1 MNIHEYQA
9 KKLLA
14 QYGVPVPKGAVAH
27 SKTAAIYQAN
37 EIGGDKWI
45 VKVQIHSGA
54 RGKAG
59 GVKLCKSQR
68 EISEFCDK
76 FLGKKLVTLQTGPT
90 GKLVSSIYVEEASDI
105 SKELY
110 VSIVLDRTVQK
121 VTLIASTE
129 GGMDIERVAQETPD
143 KISKITIDPA
153 VGMQPFQARQLVF
166 TLGLP
171 NNAIASASR
180 AVMKCYRAFRDT
192 DANLLEINPLILT
205 TENKILAIDAKMSF
219 DSNAL
224 YRRPEIL
231 EFRDKTQEDP
241 RETNAAE
248 HDLNYVGLDG
258 KIGCLINGAGLAMA
272 TMDMIQH
279 AGGEP
284 ANFLDIG
291 GGASAE
297 RVATSIE
304 LVLSDQNVEA
314 ILINIFAGINRCDW
328 VAQGIVDFLSKN
340 KIDIPLVVRLS
351 GTNVD
356 KGQKIL
362 KDSGKQVST
371 ADTLADAANKVV
383 AAWKSQQK
391 IKGAP

>member
-14 QYGVPVPKGAVAH
+14 KYGVPIPKGGIAH
-27 SKTAAIYQAN
+27 SATEAIYQAS
-37 EIGGDKWI
+37 ELGGSKWI
-45 VKVQIHSGA
+45 VKAQLHSGA

-59 GVKLCKSQR
+59 GVKLCNNHQ
-68 EISEFCDK
+68 EIADFCHNL
-76 FLGKKLVTLQTGPT
+76 LGNKLVTLQTGPE
-90 GKLVSSIYVEEASDI
+90 GKMVSSIYVEEASDI
-105 SKELY
+105 AKELY
-110 VSIVLDRTVQK
+110 FSIVLDRTTQK

-129 GGMDIERVAQETPD
+129 GGMDIETVAEETPE
-143 KISKITIDPA
+143 KISKIMIDPA
-153 VGMQPFQARQLVF
+153 VGMQPFQARQLAF
-166 TLGLP
+166 TLDLP
-171 NNAIASASR
+171 NEVVGAASR

-205 TENKILAIDAKMSF
+205 TDNKVIAIDAKMTF
-219 DSNAL
+219 DENAL

-248 HDLNYVGLDG
+248 HDLSYVGLDG
-258 KIGCLINGAGLAMA
+258 NIGCLINGAGLAMA

-304 LVLSDQNVEA
+304 LVLSDKSVEA

-328 VAQGIVDFLSKN
+328 VAQGIVDLLN
-340 KIDIPLVVRLS
+340 KRDIDIPLVVRLS
-351 GTNVD
+351 GTNVE

-362 KDSGKQVST
+362 KDSRK
-371 ADTLADAANKVV
+371 KVC
-383 AAWKSQQK
+383 S
-391 IKGAP
+391 

>member
-14 QYGVPVPKGAVAH
+14 NYGVPIPRGGIAH
-27 SKTAAIYQAN
+27 SATEAIYQSN
-37 EIGGDKWI
+37 ELGGNQWI
-45 VKVQIHSGA
+45 VKAQLHSGA

-59 GVKLCKSQR
+59 GVKLCKSHN

-76 FLGKKLVTLQTGPT
+76 LLGNNLVTHQTGPQ
-90 GKLVSSIYVEEASDI
+90 GKMVSSIYVEEASDI
-105 SKELY
+105 TKELY
-110 VSIVLDRTVQK
+110 FSIVLDRATQK
-121 VTLIASTE
+121 VALIASTE
-129 GGMDIERVAQETPD
+129 GGMDIEKVAEETPE
-143 KISKITIDPA
+143 KITKIVIDPA
-153 VGMQPFQARQLVF
+153 VGMQPFQSRQLAF
-166 TLGLP
+166 TLDLP
-171 NNAIASASR
+171 NEVVGAASR

-192 DANLLEINPLILT
+192 DANLLEINPLVLT
-205 TENKILAIDAKMSF
+205 SDNRILAIDAKMTF

-224 YRRPEIL
+224 YRRPEIF

-248 HDLNYVGLDG
+248 HDLSYIGLDG
-258 KIGCLINGAGLAMA
+258 NIGCIINGAGLAMA

-291 GGASAE
+291 GGASSE

-304 LVLSDQNVEA
+304 LVLSDKNVEA

-328 VAQGIVDFLSKN
+328 VAQGIVDLLN
-340 KIDIPLVVRLS
+340 KREVDIPLVVRLS
-351 GTNVD
+351 GTNVE

-362 KDSGKQVST
+362 RDSGKKVIT
-371 ADTLADAANKVV
+371 ADTLADAAYKVV
-383 AAWKSQQK
+383 DAWKSNK
-391 IKGAP
+391 

>member
-14 QYGVPVPKGAVAH
+14 QYGVPVPRGGVAH
-27 SKTAAIYQAN
+27 SATGAIYQAN
-37 EIGGDKWI
+37 ELGGDKWI
-45 VKVQIHSGA
+45 VKAQVHSGA

-59 GVKLCKSQR
+59 GVKLCESPK
-68 EISEFCDK
+68 EISQFCDK
-76 FLGKKLVTLQTGPT
+76 FLGNNLVTNQTGPE
-90 GKLVSSIYVEEASDI
+90 GKMVSSIYVEEASDI
-105 SKELY
+105 LKELY
-110 VSIVLDRTVQK
+110 FSIVLDRASQK
-121 VTLIASTE
+121 VTLVVSTE
-129 GGMDIERVAQETPD
+129 GGMDIEQVAEEMPE
-143 KISKITIDPA
+143 KINKIRIDPS

-171 NNAIASASR
+171 NEAIGSASR

-192 DANLLEINPLILT
+192 DANLLEINPLVLT
-205 TENKILAIDAKMSF
+205 SGNKVLALDAKMSF
-219 DSNAL
+219 DANAL
-224 YRRPEIL
+224 YRRPEIF
-231 EFRDKTQEDP
+231 EFHDKTQQDI

-248 HDLNYVGLDG
+248 HDLNYIGLDG
-258 KIGCLINGAGLAMA
+258 NIGCLINGAGLAMA

-291 GGASAE
+291 GGASSE

-304 LVLSDQNVEA
+304 LVLSDKNVEA

-328 VAQGIVDFLSKN
+328 VAQGIVDLLN
-340 KIDIPLVVRLS
+340 KRDIDIPLVVRLS
-351 GTNVD
+351 GTNVE

-362 KDSGKQVST
+362 KDSGKKVIT
-371 ADTLADAANKVV
+371 ADTLADAAYKGVD
-383 AAWKSQQK
+383 AWKGNK
-391 IKGAP
+391 

>member
-14 QYGVPVPKGAVAH
+14 KYGVPIPKGGVAH
-27 SKTAAIYQAN
+27 SATEAIYQAS
-37 EIGGDKWI
+37 ELGGNKWI
-45 VKVQIHSGA
+45 IKAQLHSGA

-59 GVKLCKSQR
+59 GVKLCNSHQ
-68 EISEFCDK
+68 EIADFCDN
-76 FLGKKLVTLQTGPT
+76 FLGNKLVTHQTGPE
-90 GKLVSSIYVEEASDI
+90 GKMVSSIYVEEASDI
-105 SKELY
+105 AKELY
-110 VSIVLDRTVQK
+110 FSIVLDRATQK

-129 GGMDIERVAQETPD
+129 GGMDIEQVAEETPE
-143 KISKITIDPA
+143 KISKIMIDPA
-153 VGMQPFQARQLVF
+153 VGMQPFQARQLVY
-166 TLGLP
+166 TLDLP
-171 NNAIASASR
+171 NEVVGAASR

-205 TENKILAIDAKMSF
+205 TDNKVMAIDAKMTF
-219 DSNAL
+219 DENAL

-248 HDLNYVGLDG
+248 HDLSYVGLDG
-258 KIGCLINGAGLAMA
+258 NIGCLINGAGLAMA
-272 TMDMIQH
+272 TMDMIHH

-304 LVLSDQNVEA
+304 LVLSDSSVEA

-328 VAQGIVDFLSKN
+328 VAQGIVDLLN
-340 KIDIPLVVRLS
+340 KRDIEVPLVVRLS
-351 GTNVD
+351 GTNVE

-362 KDSGKQVST
+362 KDSGKKVIT
-371 ADTLADAANKVV
+371 ADTLSDAAYKVV
-383 AAWKSQQK
+383 AAWKQEK
-391 IKGAP
+391 KDKN

>member
-9 KKLLA
+9 KKLLGK
-14 QYGVPVPKGAVAH
+14 YGVPIPKGGIAH
-27 SKTAAIYQAN
+27 SATEAIYQAS
-37 EIGGDKWI
+37 ELGGSKWI
-45 VKVQIHSGA
+45 VKAQLHSGA

-59 GVKLCKSQR
+59 GVKLCNSHQ
-68 EISEFCDK
+68 EIADFCHNL
-76 FLGKKLVTLQTGPT
+76 LGNKLVTLQTGPE
-90 GKLVSSIYVEEASDI
+90 GKMVSSIYVEEASDI
-105 SKELY
+105 AKELY
-110 VSIVLDRTVQK
+110 FSIVLDRATQK

-129 GGMDIERVAQETPD
+129 GGMDIEKVAEETPE
-143 KISKITIDPA
+143 KISKIMIDPA
-153 VGMQPFQARQLVF
+153 VGVQPFQARQLAF
-166 TLGLP
+166 TLNLP
-171 NNAIASASR
+171 NEVIGSVSR

-205 TENKILAIDAKMSF
+205 TDNKVMAIDAKMTF
-219 DSNAL
+219 DENAL

-248 HDLNYVGLDG
+248 HDLSYVGLDG

-304 LVLSDQNVEA
+304 LVLSDKSVEA

-328 VAQGIVDFLSKN
+328 VAQGIVDLLN
-340 KIDIPLVVRLS
+340 KRDIDIPLVVRLS
-351 GTNVD
+351 GTNVE

-362 KDSGKQVST
+362 KDSGKKVIT
-371 ADTLADAANKVV
+371 ADTLSDAAHKVV
-383 AAWKSQQK
+383 SAWKQA
-391 IKGAP
+391 KGSKD

>member
-14 QYGVPVPKGAVAH
+14 KYGVPIPKGGIAH
-27 SKTAAIYQAN
+27 SATEAIYQAS
-37 EIGGDKWI
+37 ELGGNKWI
-45 VKVQIHSGA
+45 VKAQLHSGA

-59 GVKLCKSQR
+59 GVKLCNSHQ
-68 EISEFCDK
+68 EIADFCDNL
-76 FLGKKLVTLQTGPT
+76 LGNKLVTLQTGPQ
-90 GKLVSSIYVEEASDI
+90 GKMVSSIYVEEASDI
-105 SKELY
+105 AKELY
-110 VSIVLDRTVQK
+110 FSIVLDRATQK
-121 VTLIASTE
+121 ITLIASTE
-129 GGMDIERVAQETPD
+129 GGMDIEKVAEETPE
-143 KISKITIDPA
+143 KISKIMIDPA
-153 VGMQPFQARQLVF
+153 VGMQPFQARQLSF
-166 TLGLP
+166 TLDLP
-171 NNAIASASR
+171 NEVVGAASR

-205 TENKILAIDAKMSF
+205 TDNKVMAIDAKMTF
-219 DSNAL
+219 DENAL
-224 YRRPEIL
+224 FRRPEIL

-248 HDLNYVGLDG
+248 HDLSYVGLDG
-258 KIGCLINGAGLAMA
+258 NIGCLINGAGLAMA
-272 TMDMIQH
+272 TMDMIHH

-304 LVLSDQNVEA
+304 LVLSDESVEA

-328 VAQGIVDFLSKN
+328 VAQGIVDLLN
-340 KIDIPLVVRLS
+340 KRNIDIPLVVRLS
-351 GTNVD
+351 GTNVE

-362 KDSGKQVST
+362 KDSGKKVIT
-371 ADTLADAANKVV
+371 ADTLSDAAYKVV
-383 AAWKSQQK
+383 SAWKQA
-391 IKGAP
+391 KGSVN